1 MSDSATSAPPVAAI
15 SVEVAD
21 MVCATCALVLERT
34 AAGIDGVRS
43 ARFHFATQ
51 RGRVEFDPART
62 DAADVL
68 ARLQQAGYACWQA
81 GRVTPMERIR
91 RHRRQHILR
100 AGLALLLAMQ
110 VMMLTLPRY
119 LGGTEVEPEFVR
131 LLDGAAWALTLPV
144 LTWCALPF
152 YRGALRELRIRRP
165 GMDSAVSL
173 GLVLA
178 TVGSAAQSLSGL
190 SAHYLDSISMTV
202 ALLLTAR
209 WFDWEQRQ
217 GTQAALEA
225 ARAAIPEPWVE
236 RITPVAGATTPVT
249 DAHTVP
255 GPDAPT
261 ERVLASALAPG
272 ELIRILPGQALPVD
286 ATLVAASAF
295 FDESLRTGEAE
306 PVERR
311 REDEIPAGAV
321 LIGRPAVLRVLRRHE
336 DSAEQA
342 LWSQSNEVARPDAAA
357 LTDRVARVL
366 MSAVIALAAA
376 TFAMLASTGEVSVA
390 IERTV
395 ALLVVTCPCALAL
408 AAPLARAR
416 AFAAALREGALL
428 RRADAL
434 ARLARVT
441 DFVFDKTGTLTEP
454 ARPVLRV
461 LDPAFS
467 EGALIHLIARI
478 ERVANHPLA
487 ETFRA
492 LAETSPLPPHEA
504 QEPLRVDSAEWLPG
518 EGVEARISGAIWR
531 FGRPRFAFAGEPTRI
546 GAASDLVLAREG
558 QPIAVVSY
566 VDRPLPEAASTLEAL
581 GRWAPSHLL
590 SGDHAERV
598 ERLRQA
604 LSLVSAAGGL
614 TAEDKAQTIA
624 RMQAQ
629 GARIAMIGDGSN
641 DAIALARADVSI
653 AVGAAT
659 DHARG
664 SADILLVEPTL
675 GPLPKLMVLARRS
688 ERIVVENLLWAGLYN
703 AVMIPAAMLGWI
715 NPIVAATGM
724 AASSALVTL
733 NALRVR
739 LATPEKPLATAP
751 ANPRT

>member
-1 MSDSATSAPPVAAI
+1 
-15 SVEVAD
+15 

-62 DAADVL
+62 DAAHVL

-81 GRVTPMERIR
+81 GRVTPTERIR

-100 AGLALLLAMQ
+100 AGLALFLAMQ

-119 LGGTEVEPEFVR
+119 LGGSEVEPEFVR

-236 RITPVAGATTPVT
+236 RITPVASAMAPVA
-249 DAHTVP
+249 DAPTVP
-255 GPDAPT
+255 APDAPT

-272 ELIRILPGQALPVD
+272 ELIRILPGQAVPVD
-286 ATLVAASAF
+286 VALEDASAF

-311 REDEIPAGAV
+311 EHEEIPAGAV
-321 LIGRPAVLRVLRRHE
+321 LIGRPAVLRVLRRYE
-336 DSAEQA
+336 ESAEHV
-342 LWSQSNEVARPDAAA
+342 LWSQSNEAARPDAAA
-357 LTDRVARVL
+357 LTDRVARLL
-366 MSAVIALAAA
+366 MSAVIALAAT
-376 TFAMLASTGEVSVA
+376 TFIILASTDEMAVA

-434 ARLARVT
+434 TRLARVT

-467 EGALIHLIARI
+467 EAALIHLIARI
-478 ERVANHPLA
+478 ERAANHPLA

-492 LAETSPLPPHEA
+492 LAENAPPPEEEA
-504 QEPLRVDSAEWLPG
+504 LLRVEAAEWLPG
-518 EGVEARISGAIWR
+518 EGVEAEVAGATWR
-531 FGRPRFAFAGEPTRI
+531 FGRPRFALAGEPTPV
-546 GAASDLVLAREG
+546 GNGSDLVLSREG
-558 QPIAVVSY
+558 RPIAVVSY
-566 VDRPLPEAASTLEAL
+566 EDRPLPAAAETLDAL
-581 GRWAPSHLL
+581 ARWVSAHLL
-590 SGDHAERV
+590 SGDHADRV
-598 ERLRQA
+598 ECLRQA
-604 LSLVSAAGGL
+604 FSFASATGGL
-614 TAEDKAQTIA
+614 SAEAKARAIA

-629 GARIAMIGDGSN
+629 GARIAMVGDGSN

-664 SADILLVEPTL
+664 SADILLGGPTL
-675 GPLPKLMVLARRS
+675 EPLPRLMALARRS
-688 ERIVVENLLWAGLYN
+688 ERIVLENLLWAGLYN

-739 LATPEKPLATAP
+739 VAPPGTASS
-751 ANPRT
+751 NPRT